1 MGSGWAMGIIV
12 EAFIAHVDIFTSYE
26 SQEWENVAVFGRVKR
41 GNSQRGVLAI
51 HSAILPGIPSQLSIQ
66 RKDMQDENKFTFNAV
81 KIAGFRKEGDVHK
94 QEVLS
99 LTYCLQEVTVGFS
112 NQTWLSLPKPNASS
126 YCLLLIQCIGCRSR
140 GMRNECSWQKKVL
153 VVRPGRT

>member
-51 HSAILPGIPSQLSIQ
+51 HSAMLPGIPSQLSIQ

-81 KIAGFRKEGDVHK
+81 ENSGVSQGRRNVHK

-112 NQTWLSLPKPNASS
+112 NQMWLSLPKPNASS

-140 GMRNECSWQKKVL
+140 GMRNECSWQKKSVSC
-153 VVRPGRT
+153 PTW